1 MGVPPL
7 LTLTTYIIS
16 FIFQYYLTL
25 GFQKKSTIMVD
36 FNVID

>member
-25 GFQKKSTIMVD
+25 GWIIIKYRGGD
-36 FNVID
+36 